1 MTREKRRIRL
11 HQDSSMTA
19 LKGRPHGNT
28 ITLEEDWPP
37 LEGREVRVLIEA
49 VEERDPRLSAEEQRR
64 LWKQW
69 VARGPQGPIG
79 NDGEPEFP

>member
-1 MTREKRRIRL
+1 
-11 HQDSSMTA
+11 MTA
-19 LKGRPHGNT
+19 LRGRLHGNT

-49 VEERDPRLSAEEQRR
+49 VGESDPRLSAEEQRR

-69 VARGPQGPIG
+69 VAGGPQGPIG
-79 NDGEPEFP
+79 DDGEPEFP